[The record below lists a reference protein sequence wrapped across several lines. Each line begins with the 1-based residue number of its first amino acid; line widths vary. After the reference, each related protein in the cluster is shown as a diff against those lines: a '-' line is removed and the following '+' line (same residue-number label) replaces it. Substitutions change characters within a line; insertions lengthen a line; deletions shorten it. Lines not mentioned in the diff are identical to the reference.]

1 MKEKKIIPQVG
12 LELGTS
18 RLREQNITTEPR
30 RITTQIALK
39 TLTIAYTYDSVL
51 ANFSQF
57 APLCATLHLY
67 GTNLDLF
74 PQLFS

>member
-1 MKEKKIIPQVG
+1 MKEKKSIPQVG
-12 LELGTS
+12 LEPVTS
-18 RLREQNITTEPR
+18 RFEEQNTTTKPR
-30 RITTQIALK
+30 RLITKTALK
-39 TLTIAYTYDSVL
+39 TLSIPYTYDSVL